1 MVSPARSSVLLAIFA
16 FATLASCDTVP
27 LTAPTDST
35 VLLIVSTTV
44 VPVNGTADLIASVI
58 EKAGTPVHNGT
69 IVTFTSSFGTV
80 EPREA
85 RTDASG
91 KAYAKFIGSSQ
102 SGVAKIGAFSGAA
115 KATEIEVKVGAA
127 AAETVVLRAEPAVVS
142 PNGGTVDVIAI
153 VTDASGNPLPGAP
166 VVFSADNGSLDNTT
180 VTTNGD
186 GRSQTRLTTNRET
199 IVRARAGAKEAT
211 NFTVRV
217 VTLPTVTITLSPAAQ
232 NPTVGIPVSFSV
244 ALPTTALSA
253 PLQNVFI
260 EFGDGDSLNLGPIT
274 GATGFTHTYNV
285 EGGFTVRATAV
296 DVTGQR
302 GTSSIAF
309 VVTRSVPGVTLTAA
323 PSSALVAAP
332 ITFTVGATAAEGAPQ
347 IVSVQVVIEGTG
359 QVVYSATAGG
369 SFSRSFGAAGV
380 YVLRATATDRSGAV
394 GTASTSVT
402 IF

>member
-1 MVSPARSSVLLAIFA
+1 MLSRAWSSVVLALFA
-16 FATLASCDTVP
+16 FATLVSCDKVP

-35 VLLIVSTTV
+35 VLLVVSTTV
-44 VPVNGTADLIASVI
+44 VPVNGTADVIASVI
-58 EKAGTPVHNGT
+58 EKGGTAVQNGT

-85 RTDASG
+85 RTDVAG

-102 SGVAKIGAFSGAA
+102 SGVAKIGAFSGGA
-115 KATEIEVKVGAA
+115 KATEVEVKVGAA
-127 AAETVVLRAEPAVVS
+127 AAENVVLRAEPAVVS
-142 PNGGTVDVIAI
+142 PNGGTVDLIAT

-166 VVFSADNGSLDNTT
+166 VIFSTDFGSLESNS
-180 VTTNGD
+180 VTSNGD
-186 GRSQTRLTTNRET
+186 GRAQTRLTTNRKSA
-199 IVRARAGAKEAT
+199 VKARAGAKEGTAT
-211 NFTVRV
+211 VEV
-217 VTLPTVTITLSPAAQ
+217 VTLPTVAITIPTGAV
-232 NPTVGIPVSFSV
+232 PTVGIPLSFTV
-244 ALPTTALSA
+244 TLPATLTA

-260 EFGDGDSLNLGPIT
+260 EFGDGDSLNLGAIS
-274 GATGFTHTYNV
+274 GSAGFTHTYNQ

-296 DVTGQR
+296 DVLGQR

-309 VVTRSVPGVTLTAA
+309 VVTRSIPGVTLTAT
-323 PSSALVAAP
+323 PSSGAVG
-332 ITFTVGATAAEGAPQ
+332 TQVFSFTVGATAAAGAPQ

-369 SFSRSFGAAGV
+369 TFTRSFGAAGV

-402 IF
+402 VF

>member
-1 MVSPARSSVLLAIFA
+1 MVSRFRPTVLLAVLA
-16 FATLASCDTVP
+16 FAALASCDKVP

-35 VLLIVSTTV
+35 VLLVVSTTV
-44 VPVNGTADLIASVI
+44 VPVNGTADVIASVI
-58 EKAGTPVHNGT
+58 EKGGTAVQNGT

-85 RTDASG
+85 RTDPGG

-115 KATEIEVKVGAA
+115 KATEVEVKVGAA
-127 AAETVVLRAEPAVVS
+127 AAENVVLRADPAVVS
-142 PNGGTVDVIAI
+142 PNGGTVDLIAT

-166 VVFSADNGSLDNTT
+166 VVFSTDFGSLESNS
-180 VTTNGD
+180 VTSNGD
-186 GRSQTRLTTNRET
+186 GRAQTRLTTNRKSA
-199 IVRARAGAKEAT
+199 VKARAGAKEGTAT
-211 NFTVRV
+211 VEV
-217 VTLPTVTITLSPAAQ
+217 VVLPTVTIAIPTGAV
-232 NPTVGIPVSFSV
+232 PTVGIPLSFTV
-244 ALPTTALSA
+244 TLPATLTA
-253 PLQNVFI
+253 PIQNVFI
-260 EFGDGDSLNLGPIT
+260 EFGDGDSLNLGAVS
-274 GATGFTHTYNV
+274 GSAGFTHTYNQ

-296 DVTGQR
+296 DVLGQR

-323 PSSALVAAP
+323 PSSAAIGAVV
-332 ITFTVGATAAEGAPQ
+332 TFTVSATAAAGAPQ
-347 IVSVQVVIEGTG
+347 IVSVQVVNETTG

-369 SFSRSFGAAGV
+369 TFTRSFGGTGT
-380 YVLRATATDRSGAV
+380 YVFRATATDRSGAV